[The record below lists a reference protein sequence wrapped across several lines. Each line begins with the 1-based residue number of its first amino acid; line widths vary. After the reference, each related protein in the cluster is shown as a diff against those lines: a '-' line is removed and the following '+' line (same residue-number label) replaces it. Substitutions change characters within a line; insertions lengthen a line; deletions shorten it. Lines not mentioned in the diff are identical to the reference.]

1 MLALGL
7 DLVEVARVEALLGR
21 WGDRALERLYTPQE
35 VAYARAAR
43 GPLAAQRLAARFAAK
58 EAFRKALGRPIP
70 FREIEVIQEGE
81 RPCLVW
87 QGRSHPLSL
96 THTARY
102 AAAVVAVEESIP
114 PPQAP
119 STAHGA

>member
-21 WGDRALERLYTPQE
+21 WGERALGRLFTPQE

-70 FREIEVIQEGE
+70 FREIEVIQEDE

-87 QGRSHPLSL
+87 QGRRHSLSL

-102 AAAVVAVEESIP
+102 AVAVVAVEGPTP
-114 PPQAP
+114 PLP
-119 STAHGA
+119 